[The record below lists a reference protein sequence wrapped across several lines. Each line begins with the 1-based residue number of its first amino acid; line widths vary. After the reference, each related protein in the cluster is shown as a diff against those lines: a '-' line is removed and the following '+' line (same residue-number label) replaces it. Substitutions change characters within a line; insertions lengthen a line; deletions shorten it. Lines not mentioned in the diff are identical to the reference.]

1 MENNTS
7 ERLAPRVRLERL
19 FDNGAFEEV
28 NIKSDEGIG
37 RGVICAYGKVQG
49 RLTFVYSQ
57 DYTVKGGSLGQG
69 EADKIEDIQ
78 KRALAV
84 HAPVVAL
91 LESGGARIQEGSLAL
106 DGYGRIFHMNIL
118 SSGRLPQI
126 AVVFGACAGGAAYSP
141 ALMDFIIT
149 VNERARMFITGPDV
163 VKAVTGESVTAQKLG
178 GAQTLARTSGISHFT
193 AADDEDAL
201 NYARSIL
208 SYLPGTTTGETA
220 DRSGQIA
227 DLVPTTPKRSYDMR
241 GLIALVADEG
251 SVLEYMKD
259 WGRNAVTAF
268 ARINGQAVAMV
279 GNQPLVKAGCIDV
292 DASDKMARFIRTA
305 DNMGLPIV
313 TFVDTPGYMPGT
325 HEEHSGIIRHGAKL
339 LYAYTEAGV
348 PKVTIIV
355 RKAFGGAY
363 IAMGSKSLGAD
374 GLFAYPFSQIAV
386 MGAEGAMSIIARKE
400 LAAASNPQERLKELS
415 AEYEKKFMHPS
426 FSLNAGLIDR
436 IITPEETRKCILDT
450 LSKAAD
456 RSHKVHGNI
465 PL

>member
-49 RLTFVYSQ
+49 RLTFAYSQ

-163 VKAVTGESVTAQKLG
+163 VKAVTGESVTAQELG

-227 DLVPTTPKRSYDMR
+227 SLVPTTPKRSYDMR

-415 AEYEKKFMHPS
+415 AEYEEKFMHPS

-456 RSHKVHGNI
+456 RSHKIHGNI

>member
-49 RLTFVYSQ
+49 RLTFAYSQ

-163 VKAVTGESVTAQKLG
+163 VKAVTGESVTAQELG

-227 DLVPTTPKRSYDMR
+227 SLVPTIPKRSYDMR

-348 PKVTIIV
+348 PKVTVIV

-415 AEYEKKFMHPS
+415 AEYEEKFMHPS